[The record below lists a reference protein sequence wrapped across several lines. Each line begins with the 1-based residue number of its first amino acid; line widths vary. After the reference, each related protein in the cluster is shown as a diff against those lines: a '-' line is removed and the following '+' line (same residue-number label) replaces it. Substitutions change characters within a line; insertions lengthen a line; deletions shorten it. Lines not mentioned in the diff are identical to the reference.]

1 MFELS
6 FETENF
12 TWKFRNFLG
21 KFFDL
26 LLPNQIELFI
36 MKIVITSSSAIPFI
50 FFLNAQW
57 AIRNF
62 PHETSHSS
70 INHQSSRLLPTFPQ
84 RVPFSLF
91 TIKRFFFLNED
102 ENGKGRKFDGRESFV
117 LKENVKNCRA
127 ESREKFVEGLLT
139 SISDSVELRRFSF
152 LLLWLALELIL
163 LLLKFLWN
171 FNFRFTVLKGL
182 EEFFRGMIGMGLK
195 VVWCGFMAEFSQ
207 KLYRNFKMFNLS
219 CSSYQHHSTANFV
232 ATNDQ
237 QNICLLHRPNDR

>member
-12 TWKFRNFLG
+12 TWKFRNFLR

-36 MKIVITSSSAIPFI
+36 MKIVITSSNIPFI
-50 FFLNAQW
+50 FFLNVQW

-102 ENGKGRKFDGRESFV
+102 ENGKGRKFDGRESFA
-117 LKENVKNCRA
+117 LKENVKNCRK
-127 ESREKFVEGLLT
+127 SRKVCWRTLDINLRLGWASGIFLPFALARFGTYFAAFEIFMKLQFPLHCPEGAG
-139 SISDSVELRRFSF
+139 R
-152 LLLWLALELIL
+152 IL
-163 LLLKFLWN
+163 
-171 FNFRFTVLKGL
+171 
-182 EEFFRGMIGMGLK
+182 
-195 VVWCGFMAEFSQ
+195 
-207 KLYRNFKMFNLS
+207 
-219 CSSYQHHSTANFV
+219 
-232 ATNDQ
+232 
-237 QNICLLHRPNDR
+237 